1 MYVQGRKFL
10 VVTVINSEKRAIP
23 IECIARLFE
32 VQDDENTTVI
42 DYFCG
47 EEQERIWVKE
57 SFESIMAGGYT
68 VVL

>member
-1 MYVQGRKFL
+1 MSKRRFL
-10 VVTVINSEKRAIP
+10 VVTVIIDSAKRAIP

-32 VQDDENTTVI
+32 VQDKNNTVI

-47 EEQERIWVKE
+47 EEKERIWVKE
-57 SFESIMAGGYT
+57 SFESIMAGDHT